1 MEETM
6 STELLC
12 VLGSPEWS
20 TLYWTETQEGSWETV
35 RRAGW
40 WVYAGSYQQVSGII
54 YMAPLGCFH
63 LRTTVATGEI
73 NISIIDCPSKERS
86 FKCKSPGWSTNDSLC
101 LSTLCQKYL
110 SSENWSGTEYLLPF
124 PVHIGQ
130 KCQTCALGAVSG
142 LHHAFM
148 NLILHRQNLNFGLF
162 TFCKGSF

>member
-1 MEETM
+1 MWAGLRCIVSKINMSARDKLFWVGWDVNLRPPVEGKM

-20 TLYWTETQEGSWETV
+20 TLYWTETQEGSWERV
-35 RRAGW
+35 RRTDW

-63 LRTTVATGEI
+63 LRTNVATREI

-86 FKCKSPGWSTNDSLC
+86 FKCKSPGWSTSHSLC

-110 SSENWSGTEYLLPF
+110 SSENWNGTDYL
-124 PVHIGQ
+124 
-130 KCQTCALGAVSG
+130 
-142 LHHAFM
+142 
-148 NLILHRQNLNFGLF
+148 
-162 TFCKGSF
+162 

>member
-1 MEETM
+1 MEEKM

-20 TLYWTETQEGSWETV
+20 TLYWTETEESSWETV
-35 RRAGW
+35 RRTGW
-40 WVYAGSYQQVSGII
+40 WVYAGSYQQVSGIV

-63 LRTTVATGEI
+63 LRATVATGEI

-110 SSENWSGTEYLLPF
+110 SSENWIFITISCPYR
-124 PVHIGQ
+124 
-130 KCQTCALGAVSG
+130 LGVSNICPG
-142 LHHAFM
+142 ACVWPPSCFYEPHSA
-148 NLILHRQNLNFGLF
+148 
-162 TFCKGSF
+162 